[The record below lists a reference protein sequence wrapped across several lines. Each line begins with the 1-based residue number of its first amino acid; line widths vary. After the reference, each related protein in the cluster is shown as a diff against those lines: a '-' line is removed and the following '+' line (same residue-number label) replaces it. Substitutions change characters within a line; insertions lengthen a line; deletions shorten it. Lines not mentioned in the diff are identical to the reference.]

1 MAIVKSNIV
10 TDADNLDVQV
20 AAGTNHAKECVTVAR
35 YEAPSTIAD
44 NDVILMC
51 EIPVDAKITSIRMW
65 SDDLGTTGDLNLG
78 FYPGPGSG
86 VTITAATDAV
96 DEDAIGTAIDVN
108 AAATANVEVRF
119 ETKDAT
125 LTLDDKAWKIA
136 GLTSRPDYG
145 TFYLA
150 FTASEATT
158 AAGGLAL
165 IVRHTTE

>member
-10 TDADNLDVQV
+10 TLADDLDSQIGREQAHTKEITTKCKYA
-20 AAGTNHAKECVTVAR
+20 AAGA
-35 YEAPSTIAD
+35 IAD

-51 EIPVDAKITSIRMW
+51 EVPVEATISSIRMY

-86 VTITAATDAV
+86 TTISADTDAV

-119 ETKDAT
+119 ETKDFN
-125 LTLDDKAWKIA
+125 TLDDKAWEIA
-136 GLTSRPDYG
+136 GLSAKPDYS

-158 AAGGLAL
+158 AAGDLAL
-165 IVRHTTE
+165 VIRHSE